1 MYLVADP
8 GEWGGG
14 EWGGHTPEKHYYTL
28 NRWFLDIA
36 VFLLLCDLPLNH
48 LKTGFSLS
56 WDAFIYI
63 RCSPADREI
72 KSHVYGKRQ
81 TSDLS

>member
-8 GEWGGG
+8 GEGGG
-14 EWGGHTPEKHYYTL
+14 GRGVHTPEKHYYAL
-28 NRWFLDIA
+28 NRRFLDIA
-36 VFLLLCDLPLNH
+36 VFLLLCDLRHQNR

-63 RCSPADREI
+63 RCSPSDREI

>member
-8 GEWGGG
+8 GEGGG
-14 EWGGHTPEKHYYTL
+14 GFTHLNLNAL
-28 NRWFLDIA
+28 NRRFLDIA
-36 VFLLLCDLPLNH
+36 VFLLLCDLRHQNR

-63 RCSPADREI
+63 RCRPSDREI